1 MKSFSLLL
9 AFGVALTLTACSNDE
24 PAVQPAAKAAPVAV
38 QQTTENVQQVAK
50 QVEEQTQAAVVQVK
64 GGLDSGQVIYAKS
77 CASCHKPGLL
87 GAPKTGDNKA
97 WSALIAGG
105 QEKLV
110 NNAINGI
117 GRMPAKGGASRL
129 SDEEVAAA
137 VDYMVEQS
145 R

>member
-9 AFGVALTLTACSNDE
+9 ALGVAMTLTACSNDE
-24 PAVQPAAKAAPVAV
+24 PAVQPAAKAAAVAV
-38 QQTTENVQQVAK
+38 QQTTEKVQQGAK
-50 QVEEQTQAAVVQVK
+50 QLEEQTQTAVAKVK
-64 GGLDSGQVIYAKS
+64 GGLDSGQEIYATA
-77 CASCHKPGLL
+77 CASCHKTGLL
-87 GAPKTGDNKA
+87 GAPKVGDKQA
-97 WSALIAGG
+97 WSASIAGG

-110 NNAINGI
+110 SNAINGI

-137 VDYMVEQS
+137 VGYMVEQS